1 MLFKKK
7 KEESKRNVF
16 AGILKNAEGCGK
28 KIVLPEGD
36 DSRVVEAAEKAALLN
51 ICKVVII
58 GNKEVLES
66 KFSKKALAN
75 IEIIELAQEGKKR
88 EMYAK
93 TLYELRKEK
102 GMTEEKAS
110 NLMND
115 AMYYA
120 TMMLYSGDA
129 DGIVS
134 GAVYESADVMRPAFQ
149 IVKTSK
155 EISKV
160 SSCFIMEMPEGSTF
174 GENGMMVFGD
184 CAVNPDPTDLELAEI
199 GVLSARLAK
208 NICNM
213 TPRVAFLSYSTK
225 GASDI
230 ESEHVQ
236 KVKRAYKIARRMDS
250 SIIMDGE
257 MQADASLVPSVAEKK
272 CPGSEVGGRANVI
285 VFPDLDAGNIGYKL
299 VQRFANV
306 KAVGPILQ
314 GLNKPINDLSRGCTA
329 DEIMLVMAITA
340 LQSKA

>member
-7 KEESKRNVF
+7 KEEQKRNVF
-16 AGILKNAEGCGK
+16 EGIIKRAEGCGK

-36 DSRVVEAAEKAALLN
+36 DPRVIEACEKAALLN
-51 ICKVVII
+51 ICKVIII
-58 GNKEVLES
+58 GNKELLET
-66 KFSKKALAN
+66 KFSKKAMAN

-93 TLYELRKEK
+93 SLYELRKEK
-102 GMTEEKAS
+102 GMTEEKA
-110 NLMND
+110 NKLMND
-115 AMYYA
+115 NMYYA
-120 TMMLYSGDA
+120 TMMLQSGDA
-129 DGIVS
+129 DGIVA
-134 GAVYESADVMRPAFQ
+134 GAVYESAEVMRPAFQ

-160 SSCFIMEMPEGSTF
+160 SSCFIMEMPEGSPY

-184 CAVNPDPTDLELAEI
+184 CAVNPNPTDQELAEI

-225 GASDI
+225 GDANID
-230 ESEHVQ
+230 SEHVQ
-236 KVKRAYKIARRMDS
+236 KVKRAFKIARRMDS

-257 MQADASLVPSVAEKK
+257 MQSDAALVPSVAEKK
-272 CPGSEVGGRANVI
+272 CPGSEVGGKANVI
-285 VFPDLDAGNIGYKL
+285 IFPDLDAGNIGYKL
-299 VQRFANV
+299 VQRIANV

-314 GLNKPINDLSRGCTA
+314 GLNKPINDLSRGCNS
-329 DEIMLVMAITA
+329 DEIVLAMAITA
-340 LQSKA
+340 LQSRQ